1 VSDFLSRVAARA
13 LGEAPL
19 ARPRLPALF
28 EASAELDVV
37 DEEIGVRSP
46 SSAGDA
52 PFAVSSDPGATQAPE
67 RSRRRAAVRTESRRT
82 EGLTASSPPP
92 TPRRDPGGPSKP
104 SDTLSLGRSGVVGP
118 RGAAS
123 AFARAPAAPAPGI
136 RELARAT
143 TASAAVAV
151 PARRAEPRAVPAP
164 SVAQT
169 AATDARDEPA
179 PVRVQIGRLE
189 VRANLHEAP
198 RSERPRREPEPEG
211 LALSDYLR
219 GKGRA

>member
-13 LGEAPL
+13 VGEAPL

-28 EASAELDVV
+28 EASEELDVV
-37 DEEIGVRSP
+37 DEEIVVRSP
-46 SSAGDA
+46 SSAGGSA
-52 PFAVSSDPGATQAPE
+52 AAVSSDPDATQARE
-67 RSRRRAAVRTESRRT
+67 RSEPRAAVRTESRRT

-92 TPRRDPGGPSKP
+92 TPRHDPGEPSKP

-118 RGAAS
+118 RRAAS
-123 AFARAPAAPAPGI
+123 AFARAPAARAPGI
-136 RELARAT
+136 KKLAQAT

-151 PARRAEPRAVPAP
+151 PARRAAPLTVPAP
-164 SVAQT
+164 SVAQMQ
-169 AATDARDEPA
+169 ASVAGDEQP
-179 PVRVQIGRLE
+179 PVRVHIGRLE

-198 RSERPRREPEPEG
+198 RSEPRRQEPEPEG

>member
-13 LGEAPL
+13 VGEAPL

-28 EASAELDVV
+28 EASEELDAV
-37 DEEIGVRSP
+37 DEEIVVPSP
-46 SSAGDA
+46 SLAADSAS
-52 PFAVSSDPGATQAPE
+52 AVSSDPGATQAPE
-67 RSRRRAAVRTESRRT
+67 RSRRRAAVRTESHRT
-82 EGLTASSPPP
+82 EGITAPSPPP
-92 TPRRDPGGPSKP
+92 TPRHDPGEPSKP
-104 SDTLSLGRSGVVGP
+104 SDTLSLGRAGVVGP
-118 RGAAS
+118 RRLAS
-123 AFARAPAAPAPGI
+123 ASARARAAPAPGI
-136 RELARAT
+136 KELAQAT

-151 PARRAEPRAVPAP
+151 PARRAEPVAVPAP
-164 SVAQT
+164 SVAET
-169 AATDARDEPA
+169 AASVARDEPA

-198 RSERPRREPEPEG
+198 RSERPRQEPEPEG